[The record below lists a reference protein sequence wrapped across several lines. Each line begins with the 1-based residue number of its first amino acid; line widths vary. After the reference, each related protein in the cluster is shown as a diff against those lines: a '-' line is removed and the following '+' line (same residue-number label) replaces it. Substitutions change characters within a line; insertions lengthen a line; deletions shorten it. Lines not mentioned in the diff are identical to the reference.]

1 MSTMNTVI
9 THNKETLNILM
20 QTLVENFKEH
30 LYQKKV
36 VFVDY
41 PMHLNVGD
49 LLIAKGT
56 EELFDI
62 LDVSVLDRLCVRN
75 YQRLMKRK
83 LGDDVVIVLHGGG
96 NFGDL
101 YPHHQTLREE
111 MIKAFP
117 NNKILIMPQ
126 SVHYN
131 DMKNL
136 EANKDLFKHHKK
148 LFMYVRDEYSYEVM
162 TPYFEDD
169 KLKKLPDMAFVSV
182 STFSQ
187 CSEKADENTVLKLS
201 RRDIEASSVGCE
213 ENTFDWDDIFTAQDY
228 KIYNFARFL
237 TRVENKLSLNLK
249 ADLLWK
255 KYSEN
260 VIKRAVKIFNQYQT
274 VDTDRLHGMI
284 LTLLLEKNVIMRDN
298 SYGKLGRFAKLWL
311 GLGKNNEQ

>member
-9 THNKETLNILM
+9 THNKEILNNLM
-20 QTLVENFKEH
+20 QTLVDNFNEH
-30 LYQKKV
+30 LYKKKV

-62 LDVSVLDRLCVRN
+62 LDVTVLDRLCVRN

-83 LGDDVVIVLHGGG
+83 LGNDVVIVLHGGG

-136 EANKDLFKHHKK
+136 EANMNLFKHHKN

-162 TPYFEDD
+162 APYFEDD
-169 KLKKLPDMAFVSV
+169 KLKQLPDMAFVAV
-182 STFSQ
+182 STFSK
-187 CSEKADENTVLKLS
+187 CSEKADENKVLKLS
-201 RRDIEASSVGCE
+201 RRDIEASSDCCE
-213 ENTFDWDDIFTAQDY
+213 ENTFDWDDIFTTQDY
-228 KIYNFARFL
+228 KIYNFSRFL
-237 TRVENKLSLNLK
+237 TRLENKLSLNLK

-255 KYSEN
+255 IYSEN
-260 VIKRAVKIFNQYQT
+260 VIKRAVNIFNQYQT

-311 GLGKNNEQ
+311 GLGINNEQ